1 MKLKLLKIHEKAEE
15 ALTKMQHLANLLQ
28 DEDNVNEFESGEN
41 EYRIR
46 SISEVQ
52 IWPNS
57 SDSQLS
63 NCRLLTEERVH
74 DEAHYPPLLPKDDFA
89 VHLEDGGS
97 SGDERTARAAEDE
110 NDRKSINSASS
121 LFNMPHRAWEVD
133 IFLKDAELSIEK
145 RMEYDGSPLIDA
157 WIGDLK
163 AQRLK
168 LIHTQQETAMKG
180 RQGIEAV
187 QKVLQT
193 LVEIEAAFS
202 LSQKR
207 EPITLDA
214 LAAVKEELALMQD
227 RFQKCAVEK
236 HALSLQISRDHEI
249 RAEEN
254 KKLNEAMDSLIVRHK
269 GEVSLLRL
277 EIVRMKNSNERIVT
291 ALKDELKSMIDTRI
305 PKEQYRQLE
314 KENKHIRVAAEDAH
328 KHSLAA
334 ALALSVERES
344 RIQEMQ
350 KNYQNELRAQ
360 QNISLWQKRCRQVSI
375 AIPPIVGF

>member
-1 MKLKLLKIHEKAEE
+1 
-15 ALTKMQHLANLLQ
+15 
-28 DEDNVNEFESGEN
+28 
-41 EYRIR
+41 
-46 SISEVQ
+46 
-52 IWPNS
+52 
-57 SDSQLS
+57 
-63 NCRLLTEERVH
+63 
-74 DEAHYPPLLPKDDFA
+74 
-89 VHLEDGGS
+89 
-97 SGDERTARAAEDE
+97 
-110 NDRKSINSASS
+110 
-121 LFNMPHRAWEVD
+121 
-133 IFLKDAELSIEK
+133 
-145 RMEYDGSPLIDA
+145 
-157 WIGDLK
+157 
-163 AQRLK
+163 
-168 LIHTQQETAMKG
+168 
-180 RQGIEAV
+180 
-187 QKVLQT
+187 
-193 LVEIEAAFS
+193 
-202 LSQKR
+202 
-207 EPITLDA
+207 
-214 LAAVKEELALMQD
+214 MQD

-254 KKLNEAMDSLIVRHK
+254 KKLNEAVDSLIVRHK

-350 KNYQNELRAQ
+350 KNDQNELRAQ